1 MKPSI
6 LNTESGVC
14 YMCGLQTDT
23 ALHHIYFGPKRKTSD
38 ENGFTAFL
46 CPGCHQYGKH
56 AVHRCREADLFLKA
70 VCQVIFEKTHTRE
83 EFMRLIGRNYL

>member
-38 ENGFTAFL
+38 ENGFTVFL
-46 CPGCHQYGKH
+46 CPGCHQYESY
-56 AVHRCREADLFLKA
+56 AVHRSRSVDLMLKA
-70 VCQVIFEKTHTRE
+70 ICQQEYEKTHTRE
-83 EFMRLIGRNYL
+83 DFMRLIGRNYL